1 MTLSSR
7 SAIALFIAVVLA
19 VSDAASV
26 RAGLIAYYAAEGN
39 ANDSADGHNG
49 TALSGVTY
57 DAGKFGQAFQL
68 NGAYISVPDD
78 PALTLGDFPFTI
90 SVWANVNSI
99 SAGGLG
105 TLPNVFIGH
114 DEQPGTHPKWVFFYD
129 GNGKLAFHINGGDGG
144 SVFLTPAT
152 TIAPL
157 TAEWHN
163 YAITRNAQI
172 YSFYYDGTFLGLV
185 ADHSTI
191 PDANAPMTIGQVEG
205 LGQINGRLDDIR
217 IYDTALSPS
226 EIAALQSVPGDYNQ
240 NGTVDAA
247 DYAVWRKNQGTTNS
261 LPNDAI
267 GGTIGSA
274 QYNQWRAHFG
284 LSASGVGTGA
294 ITAVPET
301 TTAILFSIGAVCMVA
316 FWRLRTIDLSP
327 AVTEL

>member
-1 MTLSSR
+1 VTLSSR
-7 SAIALFIAVVLA
+7 SAITLFIAVAIVA
-19 VSDAASV
+19 SDAASV

-39 ANDSADGHNG
+39 ANDSADGHDG

-57 DAGKFGQAFQL
+57 GAGKFGQAFQL

-90 SVWANVNSI
+90 SVFANFNSI

-114 DEQPGTHPKWVFFYD
+114 DEQPGTHPKWIFFYD
-129 GNGKLAFHINGGDGG
+129 GNGKPAFHINGGNGG

-191 PDANAPMTIGQVEG
+191 PDANAPMTIGQAEG

-226 EIAALQSVPGDYNQ
+226 EIAALQTLPGDFNTD
-240 NGTVDAA
+240 GRVDAA
-247 DYAVWRKNQGTTNS
+247 DYVTWRKGLGTTYTQA
-261 LPNDAI
+261 D
-267 GGTIGSA
+267 
-274 QYNQWRAHFG
+274 YDVWRAHFG
-284 LSASGVGTGA
+284 QSAPGTGSGLGVSA
-294 ITAVPET
+294 NVAVPEPAT
-301 TTAILFSIGAVCMVA
+301 LELLMFAAAGSC
-316 FWRLRTIDLSP
+316 LRRGR
-327 AVTEL
+327 AA